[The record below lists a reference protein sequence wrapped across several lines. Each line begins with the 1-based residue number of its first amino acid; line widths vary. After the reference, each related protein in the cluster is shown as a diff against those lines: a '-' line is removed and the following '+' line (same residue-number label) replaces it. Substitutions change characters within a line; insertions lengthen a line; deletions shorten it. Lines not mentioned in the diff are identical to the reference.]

1 MNINTIGHLVK
12 TNPIKANLK
21 PDDRRQKIDRM
32 KRLYKPVNDKYD
44 IRHVGRCSSMV
55 EHSFRKAEVEGSN
68 PSIGFMNL
76 SEKYDLLQEIFKDF
90 GKVVVAYSGGVD
102 STFLLKAAVD
112 TLGTEN
118 VLACISAGPSEPR
131 SQLQNAKN
139 LAAQIGATLQTIE
152 TNELDDPQF
161 TANKA
166 DRCFHCKSHLCQV
179 LLDIAKEHSFENVI
193 FGTNYDDLDD
203 FRPGNRA
210 MKVFGIR
217 CPLAEAKLT
226 KDDIRQLS
234 RRMNLPTADMPASP
248 CLASRISY
256 GLEVTEK
263 RLKQIEEAEDFL
275 RTLGLVEFR
284 VRHHDTIARIEVNPQ
299 DIEKITAEPLRC
311 QIVDKMK
318 SLGFKFV
325 TVDLQGFR
333 SGSLNEPLSEEE
345 KQKSL

>member
-1 MNINTIGHLVK
+1 
-12 TNPIKANLK
+12 
-21 PDDRRQKIDRM
+21 
-32 KRLYKPVNDKYD
+32 
-44 IRHVGRCSSMV
+44 
-55 EHSFRKAEVEGSN
+55 
-68 PSIGFMNL
+68 MNL